1 MAQLIRIL
9 NAFAAA
15 LLVVMVLVSLAFLT
29 AARDGFGGR
38 PDAPWIAGG
47 WAALFLLLAGLAFL
61 NLRRRLPALNL
72 AAALPLI
79 AGALALDGAARLLC
93 AAAAVP
99 FALTFLLLL
108 LAGKPAD

>member
-1 MAQLIRIL
+1 MVMA
-9 NAFAAA
+9 
-15 LLVVMVLVSLAFLT
+15 LVSFAFLT
-29 AARDGFGGR
+29 AARDGFGGSPR
-38 PDAPWIAGG
+38 GPWIAGG
-47 WAALFLLLAGLAFL
+47 WAGLFLLLAGLAFL

-93 AAAAVP
+93 AAAALP

-108 LAGKPAD
+108 AANRAE